1 MSWSPKEK
9 REKTLQIEILEGGG
23 FKNSTAIMSE
33 LTRRRFV
40 HRSFAAAAGGLVLP
54 NLLTNSLQA
63 EDDPSWITK
72 PDWLALTK
80 ETAIEP
86 EIPIIDPHH
95 HLWDRSEKAD
105 RYMLE
110 ELVEDTQEHNVR
122 QTVFVECSAM
132 YRADGP
138 EELKVVGETEFV
150 QGVAAKSASG
160 GYGEMRVA
168 SGIVGCAN
176 LRLGDR
182 VPAVLE
188 AQLAASPQRFRGIR
202 HRAAWGDNAYLRALG
217 GWPSKPADAPSR
229 ILLDSDFRKGYA
241 HLRTYGLTF
250 EGWVFHTHIDDLTDL
265 AQAFPD
271 TTIIFNHLGGPIGV
285 GSYAG
290 RREEV
295 FNAWKQSVAKL
306 AKCPN
311 VVAKLGGL
319 QMIVNGYGW
328 HKEDKPPT
336 SDQLLETNR
345 DWYSYT
351 IDQFGPDR
359 CMFESNFPVDKLSC
373 SYTVLWNQF
382 KKLTK
387 DFSKDE
393 RAAMFHDTAMRVY
406 RLPRV

>member
-1 MSWSPKEK
+1 MPG
-9 REKTLQIEILEGGG
+9 LL
-23 FKNSTAIMSE
+23 ST
-33 LTRRRFV
+33 
-40 HRSFAAAAGGLVLP
+40 H
-54 NLLTNSLQA
+54 LQA
-63 EDDPSWITK
+63 ETVANWITR
-72 PDWLALTK
+72 PDWLAQTR
-80 ETAIEP
+80 ESAIEP
-86 EIPIIDPHH
+86 ELPIIDPHH
-95 HLWDRSEKAD
+95 HLWDRSPLAS

-110 ELVEDTQEHNVR
+110 ELIEDTKDHNVR

-138 EELKVVGETEFV
+138 EDFKVVGETEFV

-168 SGIVGCAN
+168 TGIVGSAN

-182 VPAVLE
+182 VAAVLE
-188 AQLAASPQRFRGIR
+188 AQIAASPQRFRGIR
-202 HRAAWGDNAYLRALG
+202 HRAAWGDSAYIRALG
-217 GWPSKPADAPSR
+217 GWPSKPADAPQR
-229 ILLDSDFRKGYA
+229 ILLDPDFRKGYA

-265 AQAFPD
+265 AKAFPD

-285 GSYAG
+285 ESYTG
-290 RREEV
+290 RRNEV
-295 FNAWKQSVAKL
+295 FAAWKQSVAEL

-311 VVAKLGGL
+311 VVAKLGGM
-319 QMIVNGYGW
+319 QMIVNGYDW
-328 HKEDKPPT
+328 HKRDRPPT
-336 SDQLLETNR
+336 SDQLLQANR
-345 DWYSYT
+345 DWYNYT